1 MKTVLIIWAIVIF
14 ICFLEAY
21 FYSELDPESKK
32 FLEERENKLKIEK
45 NEENERKNNNLHK

>member
-1 MKTVLIIWAIVIF
+1 MKTALIIWVIVIF

-32 FLEERENKLKIEK
+32 FLEEREKLR
-45 NEENERKNNNLHK
+45 NEETKKE